1 VIYAEAR
8 DALTHPILT
17 TKVVPGE
24 DRLLW
29 TEVDTEEDIRTDLLQ
44 QTNAAMR
51 AVDPYLTVAPWPLP
65 VPRQAPLDYTMRYR
79 GFELRLHQFDQ
90 AFGAWAPAP
99 GGRATIA
106 PITNPL
112 DRDQQVMSR
121 MLRPEEIRETAA
133 DPTRWIRLPFQN
145 EYTGTVLK
153 EPAWMRWQ
161 GMHNGRFTIEVPEN
175 DIFEPFDLTK
185 PERYVFVTDDDSTIE
200 HGEEWGAFGDNA
212 RLVFY
217 LRPRRWRWI
226 VTVLAHFEH
235 GNWYESVA
243 NDEVFISVFYLRPPF
258 YPMRHNIGE
267 TAQSYSYEVF
277 NFYGQPR
284 SLDIGLTSAWDL
296 SWHSRELRR
305 QILDQQWFTL
315 CEYYVFTGN
324 EDPDL
329 ALVAMPPRVGEI
341 VAGIGFVDEASSR
354 ESRIWA
360 KQTADL
366 SSVYPQRT
374 IGQFLLAGWQ
384 A

>member
-1 VIYAEAR
+1 
-8 DALTHPILT
+8 
-17 TKVVPGE
+17 
-24 DRLLW
+24 
-29 TEVDTEEDIRTDLLQ
+29 
-44 QTNAAMR
+44 
-51 AVDPYLTVAPWPLP
+51 
-65 VPRQAPLDYTMRYR
+65 
-79 GFELRLHQFDQ
+79 
-90 AFGAWAPAP
+90 
-99 GGRATIA
+99 
-106 PITNPL
+106 
-112 DRDQQVMSR
+112 
-121 MLRPEEIRETAA
+121 
-133 DPTRWIRLPFQN
+133 
-145 EYTGTVLK
+145 
-153 EPAWMRWQ
+153 
-161 GMHNGRFTIEVPEN
+161 
-175 DIFEPFDLTK
+175 
-185 PERYVFVTDDDSTIE
+185 
-200 HGEEWGAFGDNA
+200 
-212 RLVFY
+212 
-217 LRPRRWRWI
+217 
-226 VTVLAHFEH
+226 
-235 GNWYESVA
+235 
-243 NDEVFISVFYLRPPF
+243 VFYLRPPF

-360 KQTADL
+360 KQKTDL
-366 SSVYPQRT
+366 SGVYPQRT